1 MLRDPFIGFV
11 GFMGAYLIARII
23 SERGNKML
31 SPEEKGRLVEA
42 FAGLRVYGIAVPFA
56 ALLVFLVVSRVAPES
71 SNLVLFGVLGVF
83 LIMILVRT
91 IFTVRTLKRMDVPAA
106 YVTNFLCALIVQYF
120 GLAFLFIPVIVRLRT

>member
-56 ALLVFLVVSRVAPES
+56 ALLVFFRVAPES